1 MRTLI
6 HKTKHL
12 QNYKL
17 QLCLPKCDI
26 FKCTPLRLIAN
37 LVAYQNPGI
46 AAATSTRLDSAAKHI
61 MACKV
66 DSDLMMDF
74 VSKNINGPSDKRRE
88 MHINKHKYCVFKNDL
103 VLCTNKPLFPSD
115 NNKSGHRQNAYPAV
129 VSTLGDVELC
139 CKKFLAMYYSYHSAT
154 AQMNFHMEASQKT
167 DQLRDNFQ
175 DKNGLILNLPY
186 FSAQGYALGTAWA
199 SDQTGDTVS
208 SVLVGGMQTVMNGAF
223 PCCAGEVLQWY
234 FEFEEDM
241 YYPKRIQVKDEPF
254 HRESASRKL
263 SGEEFQAGKAA
274 EILDQW
280 MLIDKVSGPVAKHNT
295 AWQDLFSCL
304 TLAKASSKQSV
315 IEHME
320 KKPDG
325 TKMDNNEF
333 KIPGYEDKIFQLQ
346 CQDTPSA
353 SYQSAS
359 LTEFIRTGIVN
370 SASKFLTFYERK
382 TDASGVLISEKS
394 ISEAYNKGDTLR
406 KRRREFNERMD
417 GLGAEQK
424 GNKAYP
430 KPYRLYSSNNQLD
443 DHYGDKIRI
452 FAKCVSS
459 ARPHEMMDIML
470 MTQSL

>member
-6 HKTKHL
+6 HQKRHL

-17 QLCLPKCDI
+17 QLCLRKCDI

-74 VSKNINGPSDKRRE
+74 VSKNIQGPSDKRRE

-139 CKKFLAMYYSYHSAT
+139 CKKFLAQYYSYHSAT
-154 AQMNFHMEASQKT
+154 EQMLFHMNKSRDT
-167 DQLRDNFQ
+167 NQLKLDFQ
-175 DKNGLILNLPY
+175 DKSGLILNLPY

-241 YYPKRIQVKDEPF
+241 FYPKRIQVINEPF
-254 HRESASRKL
+254 HRESASRKM
-263 SGEEFQAGKAA
+263 SGEENDAGKID
-274 EILDQW
+274 E
-280 MLIDKVSGPVAKHNT
+280 MLNLWRFDTGETMNSPLGK
-295 AWQDLFSCL
+295 QL
-304 TLAKASSKQSV
+304 LAYLEYSNANVKDTT
-315 IEHME
+315 ITYME
-320 KKPDG
+320 KGPDG
-325 TKMDNNEF
+325 NKLANNGFIVPRDPADATVHYLLNDNA
-333 KIPGYEDKIFQLQ
+333 
-346 CQDTPSA
+346 PS
-353 SYQSAS
+353 S
-359 LTEFIRTGIVN
+359 LTELMKSGIVN
-370 SASKFLTFYERK
+370 SASKFAISY
-382 TDASGVLISEKS
+382 DATTRLPN
-394 ISEAYNKGDTLR
+394 SEAYNKGDTLR

-430 KPYRLYSSNNQLD
+430 KPYRLYCSKDGLD

>member
-1 MRTLI
+1 MLTHTLI
-6 HKTKHL
+6 HQRRHL
-12 QNYKL
+12 QNYEL
-17 QLCLPKCDI
+17 QLCLSKYDI
-26 FKCTPLRLIAN
+26 FKCVPLRLIAN

-74 VSKNINGPSDKRRE
+74 VAKSIKLASDKRRE

-103 VLCTNKPLFPSD
+103 VLCTNKPLFPSN

-139 CKKFLAMYYSYHSAT
+139 CKKFLADYYSYASAV
-154 AQMNFHMEASQKT
+154 AQMQFHYEKSVDTTKMKDLYA
-167 DQLRDNFQ
+167 DNG
-175 DKNGLILNLPY
+175 GLILNLPY

-241 YYPKRIQVKDEPF
+241 FYPKRIQVQNEDF
-254 HRESASRKL
+254 HRESASRKF
-263 SGEEFQAGKAA
+263 SGEDIEQSKFLESLNAWELDNQRLIASVTGKLTRDAYNLLSLLA
-274 EILDQW
+274 YSNA
-280 MLIDKVSGPVAKHNT
+280 KVKEAT
-295 AWQDLFSCL
+295 IQ
-304 TLAKASSKQSV
+304 
-315 IEHME
+315 HME
-320 KKPDG
+320 KDTDG
-325 TKMDNNEF
+325 KKLPNNGF
-333 KIPGYEDKIFQLQ
+333 IIPGDN
-346 CQDTPSA
+346 DTHHLTCRGNPS
-353 SYQSAS
+353 S
-359 LTEFIRTGIVN
+359 LTELMKSGVVN
-370 SASKFLTFYERK
+370 SASKFPIDY
-382 TDASGVLISEKS
+382 DASTGKQNSET
-394 ISEAYNKGDTLR
+394 YNTGDTLR

-424 GNKAYP
+424 GNKPYP
-430 KPYRLYSSNNQLD
+430 KPYRLYCTTDGLGQTTAD

>member
-6 HKTKHL
+6 HQTKHL

-139 CKKFLAMYYSYHSAT
+139 CKKFLAQYYSYHSAIE
-154 AQMNFHMEASQKT
+154 QLVFHMKSSQNT
-167 DQLRDNFQ
+167 NQLKEEFQ
-175 DKNGLILNLPY
+175 DKTRLILNLPY

-241 YYPKRIQVKDEPF
+241 YYPKRIQANGELF
-254 HRESASRKL
+254 HRESASRKY
-263 SGEEFQAGKAA
+263 SGEDIQQSKFLESLRGWTLNG
-274 EILDQW
+274 EN
-280 MLIDKVSGPVAKHNT
+280 LIDSSGST
-295 AWQDLFSCL
+295 ATLTGNAYNLL
-304 TLAKASSKQSV
+304 TLLSLSNAKNKETTIKEMQKDAHGEQRPGNV
-315 IEHME
+315 FVMLRDTDCTEFTLE
-320 KKPDG
+320 KNG
-325 TKMDNNEF
+325 
-333 KIPGYEDKIFQLQ
+333 QLE
-346 CQDTPSA
+346 
-353 SYQSAS
+353 S
-359 LTEFIRTGIVN
+359 LTKFMQSGVVN
-370 SASKFLTFYERK
+370 SASQFP
-382 TDASGVLISEKS
+382 ISYDEITKKPNLES
-394 ISEAYNKGDTLR
+394 YNKGDTLR

-430 KPYRLYSSNNQLD
+430 KPYRLYNSDGRLD

>member
-1 MRTLI
+1 
-6 HKTKHL
+6 
-12 QNYKL
+12 
-17 QLCLPKCDI
+17 
-26 FKCTPLRLIAN
+26 
-37 LVAYQNPGI
+37 
-46 AAATSTRLDSAAKHI
+46 

-74 VSKNINGPSDKRRE
+74 VSKNIKAPSEKRRE

-129 VSTLGDVELC
+129 VSTLGEVELC
-139 CKKFLAMYYSYHSAT
+139 CKKFLATYYSFYSAT
-154 AQMNFHMEASQKT
+154 DQMQFHMDASQKT
-167 DQLRDNFQ
+167 DELRDNFQ
-175 DKNGLILNLPY
+175 DKSGLILNLPY

-199 SDQTGDTVS
+199 SEQTGDTVS

-241 YYPKRIQVKDEPF
+241 YYPKRIQLTNEPF
-254 HRESASRKL
+254 HRESASRKY
-263 SGEEFQAGKAA
+263 SGEDIKHSKFLASLQEWTLDETPLSNSEHLFDFMSLLSLSNAKRKETTINEMQKDPHGKLLP
-274 EILDQW
+274 EHQFTL
-280 MLIDKVSGPVAKHNT
+280 
-295 AWQDLFSCL
+295 L
-304 TLAKASSKQSV
+304 TDATPHYL
-315 IEHME
+315 
-320 KKPDG
+320 KK
-325 TKMDNNEF
+325 NNER
-333 KIPGYEDKIFQLQ
+333 
-346 CQDTPSA
+346 
-353 SYQSAS
+353 AS
-359 LTEFIRTGIVN
+359 LTEFMRSGIVN
-370 SASKFLTFYERK
+370 SASQFP
-382 TDASGVLISEKS
+382 ISYDDKGKPNLES
-394 ISEAYNKGDTLR
+394 YNKGDTLR

-430 KPYRLYSSNNQLD
+430 KPYRLYNSNGQLD

>member
-1 MRTLI
+1 
-6 HKTKHL
+6 
-12 QNYKL
+12 
-17 QLCLPKCDI
+17 
-26 FKCTPLRLIAN
+26 
-37 LVAYQNPGI
+37 
-46 AAATSTRLDSAAKHI
+46 

-139 CKKFLAMYYSYHSAT
+139 CKKFLATYYSYHSAT
-154 AQMNFHMEASQKT
+154 AQMRFHMQVSQKT
-167 DQLRDNFQ
+167 EKLKEIFQ
-175 DKNGLILNLPY
+175 DNSGLILNLPY

-234 FEFEEDM
+234 FEFEEDL
-241 YYPKRIQVKDEPF
+241 YYPKRIQVKNEGC
-254 HRESASRKL
+254 HRESASRKY
-263 SGEEFQAGKAA
+263 SGEDIDQSKFLESLS
-274 EILDQW
+274 EWTLDGV
-280 MLIDKVSGPVAKHNT
+280 LLRNSDHAFNLLLLL
-295 AWQDLFSCL
+295 LFSNAKVKETTINQMQKDPFGKPL
-304 TLAKASSKQSV
+304 PEHQFTLITDANP
-315 IEHME
+315 HYLE
-320 KKPDG
+320 K
-325 TKMDNNEF
+325 NN
-333 KIPGYEDKIFQLQ
+333 KRV
-346 CQDTPSA
+346 
-353 SYQSAS
+353 S
-359 LTEFIRTGIVN
+359 LTEFMQSGIVN
-370 SASKFLTFYERK
+370 SASQFITGYDEI
-382 TDASGVLISEKS
+382 TDKPNLES
-394 ISEAYNKGDTLR
+394 YNKGDTLR

-430 KPYRLYSSNNQLD
+430 KPYRLYNSDGRLD

>member
-139 CKKFLAMYYSYHSAT
+139 CKKFLAQYYSFYSAT
-154 AQMNFHMEASQKT
+154 QQMIFHMGASQKT
-167 DQLRDNFQ
+167 DQLKAEFQ

-241 YYPKRIQVKDEPF
+241 YYPKRIQANGEDF
-254 HRESASRKL
+254 HRESASRKY
-263 SGEEFQAGKAA
+263 SGEDIEHSKFIERLHDWQLDAAALTDGAGNFTEDAKKLLGLLLYSNAKVKETTIQNMQKDQNGQQMPNNA
-274 EILDQW
+274 FTFILD
-280 MLIDKVSGPVAKHNT
+280 T
-295 AWQDLFSCL
+295 APHTL
-304 TLAKASSKQSV
+304 TKNAA
-315 IEHME
+315 
-320 KKPDG
+320 P
-325 TKMDNNEF
+325 
-333 KIPGYEDKIFQLQ
+333 
-346 CQDTPSA
+346 
-353 SYQSAS
+353 AS
-359 LTEFIRTGIVN
+359 LTEFMQSGVVN
-370 SASKFLTFYERK
+370 SASSFT
-382 TDASGVLISEKS
+382 ASYHMWDPAARTMVTKEYPES
-394 ISEAYNKGDTLR
+394 YNKGDTLR

-430 KPYRLYSSNNQLD
+430 KPYRLYNSDGRLD

>member
-6 HKTKHL
+6 HQTKHL

-139 CKKFLAMYYSYHSAT
+139 CKKFLAMYYSFNSAT
-154 AQMNFHMEASQKT
+154 AQLDFHMTASQGT
-167 DQLRDNFQ
+167 DKLKKNFQ

-241 YYPKRIQVKDEPF
+241 YYPKRIQANNELF
-254 HRESASRKL
+254 HRESASRKY
-263 SGEEFQAGKAA
+263 SGEDIAHSKFIESLS
-274 EILDQW
+274 EW
-280 MLIDKVSGPVAKHNT
+280 
-295 AWQDLFSCL
+295 
-304 TLAKASSKQSV
+304 TL
-315 IEHME
+315 
-320 KKPDG
+320 DG
-325 TKMDNNEF
+325 TPLMASEHGFNLLSLLSFSNAKVKETTIQEMQKDPHGKPLPKHGF
-333 KIPGYEDKIFQLQ
+333 TLVSDATPHHLQ
-346 CQDTPSA
+346 RNGDDAP
-353 SYQSAS
+353 
-359 LTEFIRTGIVN
+359 LTEFMQSGIVN
-370 SASKFLTFYERK
+370 SASQFP
-382 TDASGVLISEKS
+382 ISYDEITKKPNLES
-394 ISEAYNKGDTLR
+394 YNKGDTLR

-430 KPYRLYSSNNQLD
+430 KPYRLYNSDGRLD

>member
-1 MRTLI
+1 MHTLI
-6 HKTKHL
+6 HQTRHL

-17 QLCLPKCDI
+17 QLCLPKYNI

-139 CKKFLAMYYSYHSAT
+139 CKKFLAQYYAFYSAT
-154 AQMNFHMEASQKT
+154 MQMNFHMEASQQTEK
-167 DQLRDNFQ
+167 LRDHFQ

-241 YYPKRIQVKDEPF
+241 YYPKRIQVKDEGY
-254 HRESASRKL
+254 HRESASRKY
-263 SGEEFQAGKAA
+263 SGEDIQKSKFMESLS
-274 EILDQW
+274 EWTLDGDD
-280 MLIDKVSGPVAKHNT
+280 LIDSSGSTATLNGNAYNLLSLLSFSNAKVKETTIQEMQKDPHGKPLPNHGFTLVPDATPHHLQRKGGP
-295 AWQDLFSCL
+295 
-304 TLAKASSKQSV
+304 
-315 IEHME
+315 
-320 KKPDG
+320 
-325 TKMDNNEF
+325 
-333 KIPGYEDKIFQLQ
+333 
-346 CQDTPSA
+346 
-353 SYQSAS
+353 AS
-359 LTEFIRTGIVN
+359 LTEFMQSGIVN
-370 SASKFLTFYERK
+370 SASNFLTFYERK
-382 TDASGVLISEKS
+382 TDPSTGALISEKS
-394 ISEAYNKGDTLR
+394 NSEAYNKGDTLR

-430 KPYRLYSSNNQLD
+430 KPYRLYNSDGRLD